1 MKKLGFIGCGNM
13 GEALL
18 AGAIRSGYVNGEEVI
33 VNTRTREKLEEL
45 HKKYGVVMA
54 GDNRDVVKQAQI
66 TVLGIKPNVY
76 HEVVQEIKAAV
87 SPDTILITMAPSF
100 TISLLK
106 KLVGNSVKVVSAVP
120 NTPAMIGQGVTGICF
135 PGDITDGEKAEITAF
150 FNGAGITI
158 EVDESLMKAV
168 GSVSGSSPAFVYML
182 IETMADGAV
191 LLGIPR
197 KEAYQFAAKAV
208 EGSAKMVLESGK
220 HPGVLKDAVCSPG
233 GSTIEGVAA
242 LEKEGFRNSILQAM
256 SKSAEKY
263 QDMLDDAEEK
273 YRR

>member
-1 MKKLGFIGCGNM
+1 
-13 GEALL
+13 
-18 AGAIRSGYVNGEEVI
+18 V
-33 VNTRTREKLEEL
+33 T
-45 HKKYGVVMA
+45 MA
-54 GDNRDVVKQAQI
+54 GDNKEVVENARI

-76 HEVVQEIKAAV
+76 HEVVQQIKASV

-100 TISLLK
+100 TIALLK
-106 KLVGNSVKVVSAVP
+106 KMLGNDVKVVRAVP
-120 NTPAMIGQGVTGICF
+120 NTPAMIGHGVTGICF
-135 PGDITDGEKAEITAF
+135 PDDLTDDEKAEISAF

-197 KEAYQFAAKAV
+197 KDAYQFAAKAV

-220 HPGVLKDAVCSPG
+220 HPGALKDAVCSPG
-233 GSTIEGVAA
+233 GPTIEGVAA

-256 SKSAEKY
+256 IKSADKY
-263 QDMLDDAEEK
+263 QDMLDDTEVK
-273 YRR
+273 YRP